1 MMDTPRS
8 RNMPSHRQ
16 QLIARWAFLVA
27 AALLCSPNSAL
38 GQTEGDYLYNVTMLR
53 AAPGHFTELISAL
66 EESFAVHEAAGDGA
80 PFWIR
85 HSQGDQWDFMVIYPM
100 GDLTSYFGAERTS
113 RRASV
118 WGAGPGRALSER
130 IAGFTSYTEE
140 WFARSAPLDEMTRR
154 FDGMGLFHVEMFA
167 GLPGTRPE
175 LLEQR
180 RMENRYYEHLERQQN
195 VLFIRE
201 AGSNWDAMTIGFY
214 ESLQSYAQ
222 AGVRY
227 SAEEQDAAAKVA
239 GFEGVGSI
247 SPYLRSL
254 LSYHHDTLAVR
265 VR

>member
-1 MMDTPRS
+1 MIDTLRS
-8 RNMPSHRQ
+8 RNTPSHYQ
-16 QLIARWAFLVA
+16 QTRARWAFLVA
-27 AALLCSPNSAL
+27 AALVCLPTSAFS
-38 GQTEGDYLYNVTMLR
+38 QTEGDYLYNVTMLR
-53 AAPGHFTELISAL
+53 AAPGHFTDLISAL
-66 EESFAVHEAAGDGA
+66 EESFAVHEEAGDGA

-85 HSQGDQWDFMVIYPM
+85 HSQGDQWDFMLLYPM
-100 GDLTSYFGAERTS
+100 GDLPSYFGAERSS

-118 WGAGPGRALSER
+118 WDASPGRALSER
-130 IAGFTSYTEE
+130 LASFTSYREE
-140 WFARSAPLDEMTRR
+140 WFARSVSLDEMTSR

-180 RMENRYYEHLERQQN
+180 RMENRYYEQLERQQN
-195 VLFIRE
+195 VLFVRE

-227 SAEEQDAAAKVA
+227 STEEQDEAARVA
-239 GFEGVGSI
+239 GFAGVSAI